1 MVLCYPKLKIFVS
14 CNEDVWSGDLQT
26 YTCKERV
33 NHDDL
38 DVSWL
43 RRPYSKHSVLSP
55 MSMLTKSDLR
65 PEVPTGLRPEVPAE

>member
-1 MVLCYPKLKIFVS
+1 MY
-14 CNEDVWSGDLQT
+14 LQT
-26 YTCKERV
+26 YTCKERM

-55 MSMLTKSDLR
+55 VSMLTKI
-65 PEVPTGLRPEVPAE
+65 GLRPKVPTE